1 MSLSVEAVAVAKK
14 YTDNSIKGISGT
26 LAGKNCTIKS
36 ATKADGVTTVV
47 FALSL
52 IHI

>member
-1 MSLSVEAVAVAKK
+1 MDIIDIVLSKK
-14 YTDNSIKGISGT
+14 YTDESLKGITGT

-47 FALSL
+47 FAWTADD
-52 IHI
+52 